1 MGLLEIRRYP
11 EVQRH
16 ECHQLLP
23 RRDVTAKGNGFLRHV
38 PGKRRDQA
46 CIADVELRLFDLS
59 LQGFQACFGPRD
71 LHPGDVNLRCRP
83 AHLFFGRLVLCFGI
97 VGRGDYLIE
106 LGLRDGLGIR
116 SVQRLIALKI
126 TPRLAGL
133 RACGGGIC
141 KRPGVAGLAC
151 RQLCIRLRE
160 LRLRFHPLRCHL
172 A

>member
-1 MGLLEIRRYP
+1 MRRKLCLLEIRRYP
-11 EVQRH
+11 DVQRH

-83 AHLFFGRLVLCFGI
+83 
-97 VGRGDYLIE
+97 
-106 LGLRDGLGIR
+106 
-116 SVQRLIALKI
+116 
-126 TPRLAGL
+126 
-133 RACGGGIC
+133 RACSSAAWC
-141 KRPGVAGLAC
+141 CALA
-151 RQLCIRLRE
+151 LS
-160 LRLRFHPLRCHL
+160 
-172 A
+172 AAVTV